1 MARAGLTA
9 PYQKLLALSEKMLAS
24 AQGGNWEGLP
34 AAGKAYFDA
43 IELIRNSP
51 IVEVD
56 NPENYAAVIS
66 CILEN
71 DEKIRS
77 LIRARMDDLRGAMG
91 SVTQSIRLN
100 EAYRPR

>member
-1 MARAGLTA
+1 MSA
-9 PYQKLLALSEKMLAS
+9 PYQKVLALSERMLAS
-24 AQGGNWEGLP
+24 AQGGSWERLAGE
-34 AAGKAYFDA
+34 GKAYFDA
-43 IELIRNSP
+43 IELIRSSP

-56 NPENYAAVIS
+56 NPEKYAAVIS

-71 DEKIRS
+71 DAKIKS

-91 SVTQSIRLN
+91 SVNQSIRLN